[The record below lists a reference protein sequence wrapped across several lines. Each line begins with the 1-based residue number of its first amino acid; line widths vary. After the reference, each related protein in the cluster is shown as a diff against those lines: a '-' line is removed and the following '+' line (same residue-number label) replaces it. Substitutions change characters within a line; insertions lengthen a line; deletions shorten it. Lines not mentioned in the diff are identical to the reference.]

1 MVDFSFGYDFINSYK
16 LVSLACVNSE
26 THNLQA
32 VFCLRILYTKRRL
45 WSQAFLAKIVETGN
59 KNLCVAEATHVLR
72 RKLRFRAFPE
82 LVFPRILSLESE
94 ALEFWCNYTRV

>member
-26 THNLQA
+26 THNLHA
-32 VFCLRILYTKRRL
+32 VFCLRTKRRL
-45 WSQAFLAKIVETGN
+45 WSQAFLAKTVETGN
-59 KNLCVAEATHVLR
+59 KNLRVAEATHVLR